1 MQRHNIDV
9 RNIEAEN
16 AFKDIEEIYPD
27 AQKNRYYN
35 YLKTTFYQSEDPRER
50 GYIFP
55 SIKEINSAP
64 AKGESKYQSHITI
77 RDFELKRSGLLY
89 VIYPVDK
96 ERIRKNGLQFLALSK
111 QDSSAISNLPAVVN
125 NFVAEELYGF
135 NPEDE
140 DSTADMG
147 ESTIKKKWRFRHG
160 RK

>member
-35 YLKTTFYQSEDPRER
+35 YLKTTFYQSEDRRER

-55 SIKEINSAP
+55 SIKEINSTS
-64 AKGESKYQSHITI
+64 AKDESKYQSHITV

-96 ERIRKNGLQFLALSK
+96 ERVRKNGLQFLKPSK
-111 QDSSAISNLPAVVN
+111 QESSVISNLPAVVN
-125 NFVAEELYGF
+125 DFGAMELYGF
-135 NPEDE
+135 DPEKEPKTLD
-140 DSTADMG
+140 TG
-147 ESTIKKKWRFRHG
+147 KKTIKKKWRLRHG

>member
-16 AFKDIEEIYPD
+16 AFKDIEEIYPE

-35 YLKTTFYQSEDPRER
+35 YLKTTFYESEDPRER

-55 SIKEINSAP
+55 SIKEINSES
-64 AKGESKYQSHITI
+64 AKEESKYQSHITR

-89 VIYPVDK
+89 VIYPVNK
-96 ERIRKNGLQFLALSK
+96 ERIRKNALQFRKPSN
-111 QDSSAISNLPAVVN
+111 QESSVISNLPTVVN
-125 NFVAEELYGF
+125 NFGAEELYGF
-135 NPEDE
+135 NPNEEPRTTDIEDKP
-140 DSTADMG
+140 
-147 ESTIKKKWRFRHG
+147 IKKKWRFRHG

>member
-27 AQKNRYYN
+27 AQRNRYYN
-35 YLKTTFYQSEDPRER
+35 YLKTTFYESEDPRER

-55 SIKEINSAP
+55 SIKEINSASSIE
-64 AKGESKYQSHITI
+64 ESKYQSHISV

-96 ERIRKNGLQFLALSK
+96 ERIRKNGLQHQKSIK
-111 QDSSAISNLPAVVN
+111 EKSISVSNLPAVVN
-125 NFVAEELYGF
+125 DFGPEELFGF
-135 NPEDE
+135 NPEEEPETLDI
-140 DSTADMG
+140 G
-147 ESTIKKKWRFRHG
+147 ETVIKRKWRLRHG

>member
-16 AFKDIEEIYPD
+16 AFKDIEEIYPA

-35 YLKTTFYQSEDPRER
+35 YLKTTFYESEDPRER

-64 AKGESKYQSHITI
+64 EKDESKYQSSITR
-77 RDFELKRSGLLY
+77 RDFELKRSGMLY

-96 ERIRKNGLQFLALSK
+96 ERIRKNRSNPQKSNK
-111 QDSSAISNLPAVVN
+111 EVPVSMSNLPSIVN
-125 NFVAEELYGF
+125 EFGSRELYGF
-135 NPEDE
+135 DPDE
-140 DSTADMG
+140 ENVSLDIDKKTM
-147 ESTIKKKWRFRHG
+147 KKKWRFRHG